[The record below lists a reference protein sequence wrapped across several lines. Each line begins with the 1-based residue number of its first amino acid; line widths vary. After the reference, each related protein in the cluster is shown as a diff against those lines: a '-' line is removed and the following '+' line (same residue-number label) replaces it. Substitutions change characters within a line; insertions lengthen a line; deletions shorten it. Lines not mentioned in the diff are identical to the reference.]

1 MSWTFG
7 KNESQLGF
15 QECLELGKGPL
26 DQLKYPFWGLSKLLG
41 FWYSWYSHTLL
52 LHFYDA
58 YRCHEIACTVFHW
71 CIQSNIVLPL
81 FSIPRQN
88 CKYFFYNW
96 TKSRCL
102 CNFFQW
108 KVTNGWTSKNNE
120 VAGKHLL
127 QLHNSLPNLPLKR
140 HTNVMQKINITC
152 KFCASS

>member
-1 MSWTFG
+1 MFG
-7 KNESQLGF
+7 IGKRSTWPIEVPILRIVKIAWILVFMVFSYIIIAFLR
-15 QECLELGKGPL
+15 CLSLPWNSMYCISLVYPIQYSATIILNTKEEL
-26 DQLKYPFWGLSKLLG
+26 QIF
-41 FWYSWYSHTLL
+41 
-52 LHFYDA
+52 
-58 YRCHEIACTVFHW
+58 
-71 CIQSNIVLPL
+71 
-81 FSIPRQN
+81 
-88 CKYFFYNW
+88 FFYNW